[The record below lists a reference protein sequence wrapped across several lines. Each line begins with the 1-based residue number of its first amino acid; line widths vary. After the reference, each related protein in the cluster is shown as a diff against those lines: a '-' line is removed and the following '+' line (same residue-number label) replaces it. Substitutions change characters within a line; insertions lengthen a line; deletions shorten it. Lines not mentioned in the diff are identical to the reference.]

1 MDIAI
6 KPLQTA
12 DAAALFALIDRNR
25 TALGRWMPLPEQ
37 IGQLSDVVALL
48 QDCVDQRHA
57 GLDASY
63 FVLLKGKPVG
73 FIGLHD
79 IGADVASVGYWID
92 ALHCSRGIAT
102 EALRLLERRAL
113 REQTVSVLKLACNAN
128 NRASRRVAEKC
139 GFIPSCVLN
148 NAEVLQGVA
157 ADVLL
162 YVKAFRCVP
171 DAQEIQDAQD
181 TQEN

>member
-25 TALGRWMPLPEQ
+25 ASLGRWMPLPEQ
-37 IGQLSDVVALL
+37 IGQLSDLEVFL

-79 IGADVASVGYWID
+79 ISAGVASVGYWID
-92 ALHCSRGIAT
+92 GLHCSRGIAT

-113 REQTVSVLKLACNAN
+113 REQGVSVLKLACNVN
-128 NRASRRVAEKC
+128 NLASRRVAEKC
-139 GFIPSCVLN
+139 GFIPCCVLD
-148 NAEVLQGVA
+148 NAEELQGVV

-162 YVKAFRCVP
+162 YVK
-171 DAQEIQDAQD
+171 DAR
-181 TQEN
+181 T